1 MIGDAKD
8 AEAVE
13 SGPAD
18 GRPPQPPRRVRSA
31 DLFQG
36 ARQLIIVHNNE
47 EYHLRITRLG
57 KMILSK

>member
-1 MIGDAKD
+1 MTSDAKD

-13 SGPAD
+13 SRPTD
-18 GRPPQPPRRVRSA
+18 ERPPQEPRRVRSA

-36 ARQLIIVHNNE
+36 ARQLIIVHNNV

>member
-1 MIGDAKD
+1 MPGEAKATQTSEGGRAD
-8 AEAVE
+8 ERRPAE
-13 SGPAD
+13 
-18 GRPPQPPRRVRSA
+18 PRRVLAA

>member
-1 MIGDAKD
+1 MMSDAKD
-8 AEAVE
+8 AEPRQRR
-13 SGPAD
+13 PAIEEQA
-18 GRPPQPPRRVRSA
+18 PEPRRVRSA
-31 DLFQG
+31 DLFRG

>member
-1 MIGDAKD
+1 MMGDAKSAEPRESRPVD
-8 AEAVE
+8 AEQ
-13 SGPAD
+13 
-18 GRPPQPPRRVRSA
+18 PPEPRRVRSA